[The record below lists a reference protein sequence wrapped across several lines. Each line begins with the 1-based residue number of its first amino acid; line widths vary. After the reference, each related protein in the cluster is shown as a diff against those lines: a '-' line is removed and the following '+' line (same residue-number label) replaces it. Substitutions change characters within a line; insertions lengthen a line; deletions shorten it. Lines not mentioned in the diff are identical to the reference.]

1 MNRFMYCVPGILV
14 CIVLLTSAA
23 YAQQTIFTIGVEAQ
37 KYYPQYDNENGIEYF
52 GLARD
57 LLDLFTQEK
66 NYQFIYKIRP
76 VKRLFHEFVEK
87 NEYDFKYPDNP
98 YWQSDMK
105 KGKNIVYSDSVV
117 KYIDG
122 VMVLAENKSMDIS
135 QFTSLGTVRGF
146 TPYPFLDLIS
156 QNKVKLTENN
166 NFISL
171 LKQVLVKRI
180 DGAYSNVSVARYNL
194 KENLKKPDA
203 IVFNPTLPHI
213 KDSYY
218 LSSIAHPKVI
228 SEFNAFLKDKKA
240 QIDQLKRKYN
250 VGLLDE

>member
-1 MNRFMYCVPGILV
+1 MKKNLYFVTGLLV
-14 CIVLLTSAA
+14 SITILTSAA

-37 KYYPQYDNENGIEYF
+37 KYYPQYDNENGTEYF

-57 LLDLFTQEK
+57 LLDMFAKEK
-66 NYQFIYKIRP
+66 NYQFFYKIRP

-87 NEYDFKYPDNP
+87 KAYDFKYPDNP

-122 VMVLAENKSMDIS
+122 VVVLAENKSMDIS
-135 QFTSLGTVRGF
+135 RFKSLGTVRGF

-156 QNKVKLTENN
+156 QKKVKLSENN

-180 DGAYSNVSVARYNL
+180 DGAYSNISVARYNL

-218 LSSIAHPKVI
+218 LSSSAHPKVI
-228 SEFNAFLKDKKA
+228 SEFNDFLKNKKA

-250 VGLLDE
+250 VGLLDK

>member
-1 MNRFMYCVPGILV
+1 MRNCLYSLTVILAS
-14 CIVLLTSAA
+14 IGLLANA
-23 YAQQTIFTIGVEAQ
+23 VYGQTLYTIGVEAQ

-57 LLDLFTQEK
+57 LLDLFAKEK
-66 NYQFIYKIRP
+66 NYQFVYKIRP

-87 NEYDFKYPDNP
+87 KAYDFKYPDNP

-105 KGKNIVYSDSVV
+105 KGINVVYSNSVV

-122 VMVLAENKSMDIS
+122 VMVLAENKSMALS
-135 QFTSLGTVRGF
+135 TFKTLGTVRGF
-146 TPYPFLDLIS
+146 TPFPYLDLIS
-156 QNKVKLTENN
+156 QKKVKLCENN

-194 KENLKKPDA
+194 KENLKKPGV

-218 LSSIAHPKVI
+218 LSSIGHPKVI
-228 SEFNAFLKDKKA
+228 SEFNIFLKDKKA
-240 QIDQLKRKYN
+240 QIDKLKRKYS
-250 VGLLDE
+250 VGLMDE

>member
-1 MNRFMYCVPGILV
+1 MYCVPGILV

>member
-1 MNRFMYCVPGILV
+1 MKKLLYFVTSLLV
-14 CIVLLTSAA
+14 SITLLTSAA
-23 YAQQTIFTIGVEAQ
+23 HAQQNIYTIGVEAQ
-37 KYYPQYDNENGIEYF
+37 KYYPQYDNENGTEYF

-57 LLDLFTQEK
+57 LLDMFAKEK
-66 NYQFIYKIRP
+66 KYQFVYKIRP

-87 NEYDFKYPDNP
+87 NAYDFKYPDNP

-105 KGKNIVYSDSVV
+105 KGKKIVYSDSVV

-122 VMVLAENKSMDIS
+122 VMVLAENKAMDVS
-135 QFTSLGTVRGF
+135 KFKSLGTVRGF
-146 TPYPFLDLIS
+146 TAYPFLDLIA
-156 QNKVKLTENN
+156 QKKVRLSENN

-194 KENLKKPDA
+194 EENLKKPDA
-203 IVFNPTLPHI
+203 IVFNPNLPHI

-218 LSSIAHPKVI
+218 LSSIAYPNVI

-240 QIDQLKRKYN
+240 QIVQLKRKYN
-250 VGLLDE
+250 VGLMDE